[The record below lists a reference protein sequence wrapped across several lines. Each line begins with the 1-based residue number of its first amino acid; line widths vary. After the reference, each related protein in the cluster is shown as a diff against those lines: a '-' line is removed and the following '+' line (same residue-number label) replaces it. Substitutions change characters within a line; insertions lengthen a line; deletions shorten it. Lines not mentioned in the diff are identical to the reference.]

1 MDTPENAFDI
11 SNVAIPW
18 SDQQGGAGAVCC
30 SGGRVQY
37 AVPASGALLTLLSA
51 DASKYQSSHTFSDLN
66 VWSAKKIS
74 DQFPPSLHARFVVQ
88 TDQLMSIFAVGD
100 YTFVFWTSQDGH
112 RYALRT
118 RPDMLEPAAVAEI
131 DFSVWGNNHTV
142 KSNVAAFALPSTLPS
157 LAGKIGAVVLAEE
170 VDSGNQTVR
179 GVMLPLLFDPADF
192 TPNGTWAAQIPNGG
206 HRASLGSLLASDT
219 SGRSVVDDYPAV
231 SAGWIDQ
238 GIVKG
243 PHDSAPRPYMSLV
256 VVCNNNSSSIKSLS
270 FGMDLL
276 SAFDAYFL
284 ATHGGNLTVTK
295 INAEHGDSGLSF
307 GANVGMAPDG
317 SLSVH
322 FRDGSDNVRVGKLI
336 PNSAQPGEANYQQPG
351 LYLPVWETSPV
362 YLASSTSHLTTR
374 NTPCGVYLPLATT
387 RGPSPSAVM
396 RSDGSGAQVFDD
408 CPSVRF
414 IHLILSSD
422 SNYKPRLS
430 TSYWGAFFSIENYR
444 IDTATDDYQ
453 QATLVSMVADSFPYP
468 VPSREIWGPD
478 SPSGMVN
485 WQLCNYEYLTG
496 DDTEVDLDYSFQL
509 GVGLKAEA
517 IVTTVVGVQADAEDV
532 AGISALVQ
540 KSDATLKASSFSVAT
555 RGLPPVAGDPET
567 ETLRLSPSGAFFGV
581 TPPARMAT
589 NVTLLQPRGGAS
601 SSFLAVTVQ
610 PIMDGTITAR
620 SGGFQSY
627 CYIPGQLQTYDPASI
642 GSTMANRFS
651 HLSADDKQRF
661 RINGVDYSSLYQA
674 DYVERVA
681 EKFGR
686 NCFGPG
692 GNLPYLEFSFSE
704 SGIQRSEFQSTSR
717 FTAGGGAYANHSAYA
732 GLAWNEEVEN
742 SVGALGV
749 YEVTIPIFNSSG
761 YLMVGVEWATSLVAS
776 STSTKS
782 WGVKLGEYLTPLA
795 PGEAYTVRMYL
806 LEPSPL
812 WALEMKYFGFN
823 QGNPTAEQIDFT
835 NSSPVRILFTVPYIS
850 PALQSRLARGV

>member
-1 MDTPENAFDI
+1 MNTPENAFDI
-11 SNVAIPW
+11 SNVALPW
-18 SDQQGGAGAVCC
+18 SDQQSGAGAVCC

-37 AVPASGALLTLLSA
+37 AVPASGGQLTLLSA
-51 DASKYQSSHTFSDLN
+51 DTSKYQSSHTFSDLN

-74 DQFPPSLHARFVVQ
+74 DQFPPSLRARFAVQ
-88 TDQLMSIFAVGD
+88 TDRLMSIFAVGD
-100 YTFVFWTSQDGH
+100 YTYVFWTSQDGH

-118 RPDMLEPAAVAEI
+118 RPDMLEPAAVAEVDI
-131 DFSVWGNNHTV
+131 SVWGNNYTS
-142 KSNVAAFALPSTLPS
+142 KSNVAAFALPSTLPTFE
-157 LAGKIGAVVLAEE
+157 GMVGAVVLAEE
-170 VDSGNQTVR
+170 VNAQTHKAV

-192 TPNGTWAAQIPNGG
+192 TPNGTWAARIPNGG
-206 HRASLGSLLASDT
+206 YRGELGSLLANDT
-219 SGRSVVDDYPAV
+219 SGCSVVNNYLAV

-238 GIVKG
+238 GVVQG
-243 PHDSAPRPYMSLV
+243 PHDSAPRPYLSLV
-256 VVCNNNSSSIKSLS
+256 VVCNTNSSSIKSLS

-276 SAFDAYFL
+276 PAFDAYCRVK
-284 ATHGGNLTVTK
+284 AGGNLTVTK
-295 INAEHGDSGLSF
+295 INAAHGDSGLCH

-336 PNSAQPGEANYQQPG
+336 PNSAQHGEASYQQPG
-351 LYLPVWETSPV
+351 LYLPVWETAPV

-387 RGPSPSAVM
+387 QAPSPSAVM

-408 CPSVRF
+408 CPTVRF

-422 SNYKPRLS
+422 SNHKPRLS

-444 IDTATDDYQ
+444 VDTATEAYQ
-453 QATLVSMVADSFPYP
+453 EATLVSMVADSFPYP

-485 WQLCNYEYLTG
+485 WHLCNYEYLTG

-517 IVTTVVGVQADAEDV
+517 IVTTVVGVQADTENV
-532 AGISALVQ
+532 AGVSALVQ
-540 KSDATLKASSFSVAT
+540 TSDATLKASSFSVAT
-555 RGLPPVAGDPET
+555 RGLPPVPGDPET
-567 ETLRLSPSGAFFGV
+567 ETLRVSPSGAFFGV

-589 NVTLLQPRGGAS
+589 NVTLLKPRGSAS

-610 PIMDGTITAR
+610 PIMDGSITAR
-620 SGGFQSY
+620 SGGFSSY
-627 CYIPGQLQTYDPASI
+627 CYTPGQLQTYSPESI
-642 GSTMANRFS
+642 GATMANRFS
-651 HLSADDKQRF
+651 HLSADDQRRF
-661 RINGVDYSSLYQA
+661 RINGVDHSSLYQA
-674 DYVERVA
+674 DYVDRVA
-681 EKFGR
+681 QRFGR

-704 SGIQRSEFQSTSR
+704 GGIQRSEFQSTSR
-717 FTAGGGAYANHSAYA
+717 FTAGGGAYANQSAYA
-732 GLAWNEEVEN
+732 GLAWNVEVEN

-761 YLMVGVEWATSLVAS
+761 YVMVGVEWATSLVAS

-782 WGVKLGEYLTPLA
+782 WGIKLDEYLTPLA

-823 QGNPTAEQIDFT
+823 QGDPMAEKIDFT

-850 PALQSRLARGV
+850 PALQSRLALGV

>member
-1 MDTPENAFDI
+1 MNTPENAFDI

-18 SDQQGGAGAVCC
+18 NDQQSGAGAVCC

-37 AVPASGALLTLLSA
+37 ALPASGGLLTLLTA
-51 DASKYQSSHTFSDLN
+51 DASKYQSSHAFSDLN

-74 DQFPPSLHARFVVQ
+74 EQFPPSLQGRFVVQ
-88 TDQLMSIFAVGD
+88 TDRLMSILAVGD
-100 YTFVFWTSQDGH
+100 YTYVFWTSHDGNC
-112 RYALRT
+112 YALRT
-118 RPDMLEPAAVAEI
+118 RPDMLEPAAVAVI
-131 DFSVWGNNHTV
+131 DFSAWGNTYSI
-142 KSNVAAFALPSTLPS
+142 KSNVAAFAMPSSLPV
-157 LAGKIGAVVLAEE
+157 LAGKIGAVVLAEALDTRTQA
-170 VDSGNQTVR
+170 VSGA
-179 GVMLPLLFDPADF
+179 MLPLLFDPADF
-192 TPNGTWAAQIPNGG
+192 TPNGTWAGQIPNGG
-206 HRASLGSLLASDT
+206 HRASLGSLLANDP
-219 SGRSVVDDYPAV
+219 SGRELVDDYLAV

-238 GIVKG
+238 GSVQG
-243 PHDSAPRPYMSLV
+243 PNDSAPRPYMSLV
-256 VVCNNNSSSIKSLS
+256 VVCNTNSSNIKSLS

-276 SAFDAYFL
+276 SAFDMLFL
-284 ATHGGNLTVTK
+284 AAHGGILTVTK
-295 INAEHGDSGLSF
+295 INAAHGDSGLSY

-336 PNSAQPGEANYQQPG
+336 PNSAQPGEARYQQPG
-351 LYLPVWETSPV
+351 LYLPVWETAPV
-362 YLASSTSHLTTR
+362 YLASSTSRLTTH

-408 CPSVRF
+408 CPTVRF
-414 IHLILSSD
+414 IHLILSTD

-444 IDTATDDYQ
+444 IDTATEAYQ
-453 QATLVSMVADSFPYP
+453 EATLVSMVADSFPYP

-485 WQLCNYEYLTG
+485 WQLCDYEYLTG
-496 DDTEVDLDYSFQL
+496 DDAEVDLDYSFQL
-509 GVGLKAEA
+509 GVGLKSEA
-517 IVTTVVGVQADAEDV
+517 IVTTVIGFQADAEHV
-532 AGISALVQ
+532 AGVSALVH

-555 RGLPPVAGDPET
+555 RGLPPAQGAPET
-567 ETLRLSPSGAFFGV
+567 ETLSLSPSGAFFGV
-581 TPPARMAT
+581 TPPARMGT

-601 SSFLAVTVQ
+601 TSFLAVTVQ
-610 PIMDGTITAR
+610 PIMDGSITAR
-620 SGGFQSY
+620 SGGFRSY
-627 CYIPGQLQTYDPASI
+627 CYTPGQLQTYDPELI
-642 GSTMANRFS
+642 GTTMANRFS
-651 HLSADDKQRF
+651 HLSEDDKRRF

-674 DYVERVA
+674 DYVDQVA

-686 NCFGPG
+686 KCFGPG

-704 SGIQRSEFQSTSR
+704 GGIQRSEFQSTSS
-717 FTAGGGAYANHSAYA
+717 FTAGGGAYANYSAYI
-732 GLAWNEEVEN
+732 GGAWNVEVEN
-742 SVGALGV
+742 SVGALGT

-761 YLMVGVEWATSLVAS
+761 YVMVGVEWATSLVAS

-795 PGEAYTVRMYL
+795 PGEAYTARMYL

-812 WALEMKYFGFN
+812 WALEMKYFGFGDADPVA
-823 QGNPTAEQIDFT
+823 QQIDFT
-835 NSSPVRILFTVPYIS
+835 NSSPVRVLFTVPYVS
-850 PALQSRLARGV
+850 PALQARLARGI